1 MNSPSLK
8 MGLDRLRLGA
18 LLRRRR
24 RDSPVLSGAKGTRD
38 GGFADPCRRSP
49 DPCTPFGRFR
59 VRVMG
64 SYLVFSTKILAR
76 QFGPGNR
83 HKLARRRMCK

>member
-38 GGFADPCRRSP
+38 GGFADPCRHLP
-49 DPCTPFGRFR
+49 NPCTPFLGFR
-59 VRVMG
+59 LRVMD
-64 SYLVFSTKILAR
+64 SSTAFSTKTLACR
-76 QFGPGNR
+76 FGPGDGHNV
-83 HKLARRRMCK
+83 MP